1 MKHPIKYNHGPLL
14 LFIFMTVSILSFCTT
29 FFSCKGKEMAG
40 PDGER
45 ESLRQVLYIQ
55 SLYNN
60 HPGEEI
66 VPQITS
72 VIDSM
77 RSAGRNPYYFAALNI
92 LIDRLF
98 SDGRFA
104 EADSLAV
111 RMEEEALA
119 DSDSISMAMARR
131 VRAQMY
137 YKLSQPTQALEEL
150 EPAERYI
157 ANPYRSS
164 SEFGTATS
172 NLEWLWIIAREL
184 GDTAKMNRAGLR
196 YAHLVDEYQ
205 RINNRMDTTGHHP
218 VTALAFKA
226 EDAFTRGE
234 IRLTRELLDSATE
247 KVLPTIP
254 SRAYEHLYAVRCKV
268 RATDANWE
276 RAIAD
281 ADTLLKTHREFP
293 WFYIKDLL
301 LKAEILN
308 MAGRH
313 EESAKAYSKYIAF
326 HDSLSNQITNK
337 RLHDLT
343 VLYRTEIDLEQ
354 KRADRFRMFAF
365 GSVILLL
372 LILLVI
378 ALLHAAREKKRIRIL
393 VERLKELDRAT
404 ETALNIEQNEEPYVE
419 KEKNEELPLIDRLDR
434 HMYIDR
440 PYTDPALSRKELAAF
455 TGITQDALGQ
465 LIKNEKGCSVR
476 TYINSFRLE
485 EARKILGSDSDEGIA
500 EMAVRLG
507 FGTSR
512 TLQRAFKER
521 YDMSPTQYRE
531 ASKEIEVSEN
541 Q

>member
-1 MKHPIKYNHGPLL
+1 
-14 LFIFMTVSILSFCTT
+14 
-29 FFSCKGKEMAG
+29 
-40 PDGER
+40 
-45 ESLRQVLYIQ
+45 
-55 SLYNN
+55 
-60 HPGEEI
+60 
-66 VPQITS
+66 
-72 VIDSM
+72 
-77 RSAGRNPYYFAALNI
+77 
-92 LIDRLF
+92 
-98 SDGRFA
+98 
-104 EADSLAV
+104 
-111 RMEEEALA
+111 
-119 DSDSISMAMARR
+119 MAMARR

-137 YKLSQPTQALEEL
+137 YKLSQPSRALEEL
-150 EPAERYI
+150 ESADNYI
-157 ANPYRSS
+157 ESPYRSNS
-164 SEFGTATS
+164 AFGTATS

-184 GDTAKMNRAGLR
+184 GDTLKMNRAGLH
-196 YAHLVDEYQ
+196 YAQLVDEHQ
-205 RINNRMDTTGHHP
+205 RINNWTDSIGHYP
-218 VTALAFKA
+218 VSALAFRA
-226 EDAFTRGE
+226 EDAFSKGE
-234 IRLTRELLDSATE
+234 IRLARELLDSATT
-247 KVLPTIP
+247 KILPGLP

-268 RATDANWE
+268 RAADSNWE
-276 RAIAD
+276 GAIAD

-313 EESAKAYSKYIAF
+313 EESARAYSNYIAF

-343 VLYRTEIDLEQ
+343 VLYRTEIDQEQ

-372 LILLVI
+372 LILLAI

-393 VERLKELDRAT
+393 VERLKELDSAT
-404 ETALNIEQNEEPYVE
+404 ETAHGIDHDEVIEVE
-419 KEKNEELPLIDRLDR
+419 KEEKPELPLIDRLDR

-455 TGITQDALGQ
+455 AGITQDALGQ

-521 YDMSPTQYRE
+521 YDMAPTQYRE
-531 ASKEIEVSEN
+531 ASKEIESSGN